1 MRYLIAAALAIV
13 LTSCAVDQIYEP
25 TITPAQTP
33 PPAPVESTP
42 APVQQ
47 IQIIDG
53 QVYVAI
59 PVEGMPVQEAG

>member
-13 LTSCAVDQIYEP
+13 LTSCAVDRICEP
-25 TITPAQTP
+25 TDTPAQTST
-33 PPAPVESTP
+33 PAPVETTP

-53 QVYVAI
+53 QVWVAI
-59 PVEGMPVQEAG
+59 PVEGMPEDK

>member
-13 LTSCAVDQIYEP
+13 LTSCAVDRLYEP
-25 TITPAQTP
+25 AVTPAQTTT
-33 PPAPVESTP
+33 PAPVETTP

-53 QVYVAI
+53 RVWVAI
-59 PVEGMPVQEAG
+59 PVEGMPEQK

>member
-25 TITPAQTP
+25 TVTPALAPT
-33 PPAPVESTP
+33 PAPVETTP

-53 QVYVAI
+53 QVWVAI
-59 PVEGMPVQEAG
+59 PVEGMPENIN

>member
-13 LTSCAVDQIYEP
+13 LTSCAVDRLYEP
-25 TITPAQTP
+25 TVTPAQTP
-33 PPAPVESTP
+33 TPAPAETTP

-53 QVYVAI
+53 QVWVAI
-59 PVEGMPVQEAG
+59 PVDGIPEDIN